1 MPANKIV
8 DKANAML
15 DVFMIFSRIN
25 CSQPE
30 QAKNT
35 MLIAVCWWLNNQ
47 INLVCIIIMTAD
59 LNRQLTEMCLMH

>member
-15 DVFMIFSRIN
+15 DIFMIFSRIN
-25 CSQPE
+25 CLQPE
-30 QAKNT
+30 WAKNT
-35 MLIAVCWWLNNQ
+35 KLIAVYWWLNNQ

-59 LNRQLTEMCLMH
+59 FNR